1 MSMKIVIA
9 DDHPIFRS
17 GLKFL
22 LESSFEKVHVTDFD
36 NGASVLLHLEN
47 NQPDLVF
54 LDIDMPQKN
63 GLDTCAEIAKSFPEI
78 NVVILSMYKDVEMV
92 KLAFFSGAKGYLV
105 KDNTSEELVE
115 CILAIQ
121 QGKSYLAK
129 DIRDPNRQELS
140 ENSDQL
146 HIAELLNTLTQ
157 TELKVLKLVS
167 QKYSSKEI
175 SNLLFV
181 SVKSVE
187 NYRSRICKKLNLD
200 ARNNSLL
207 MWVME
212 NKSVVDRKD
221 QQLKF

>member
-1 MSMKIVIA
+1 MSLQIIIA

-22 LESSFEKVHVTDFD
+22 LESSFPGVSVTDFD
-36 NGASVLLHLEN
+36 NGSQVLDHLGAHV
-47 NQPDLVF
+47 PDVVF
-54 LDIDMPQKN
+54 LDIDMPVKN
-63 GLDTCAEIAKSFPEI
+63 GLDTCAEISARFPELR
-78 NVVILSMYKDVEMV
+78 VVILSMYKDVEMV
-92 KLAFFSGAKGYLV
+92 KLAFFNGARGYLV

-115 CILAIQ
+115 CVNAIRG
-121 QGKSYLAK
+121 GKSYLAK

-140 ENSDQL
+140 ESSQQL
-146 HIAELLNTLTQ
+146 HIAELLHTLTQ

-167 QKYSSKEI
+167 QKYPSKEI
-175 SNLLFV
+175 ANLLFV

-200 ARNNSLL
+200 ARNNSLI

-212 NKSVVDRKD
+212 NKAVLDRKE
-221 QQLKF
+221 FR